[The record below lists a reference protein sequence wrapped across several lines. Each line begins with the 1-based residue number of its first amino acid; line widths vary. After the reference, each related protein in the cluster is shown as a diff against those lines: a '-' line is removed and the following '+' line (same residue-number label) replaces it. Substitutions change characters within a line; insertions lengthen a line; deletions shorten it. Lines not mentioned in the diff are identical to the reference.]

1 MAWSTQAFT
10 RRGVRATLSGW
21 RDNLRAAVRAPGPER
36 TAALLLVKAAVAAV
50 IAWQLAVRLMDSPT
64 PFYAPLAALLVVDET
79 IVRSI
84 WQSIERVAAV
94 VLGMSVAWVVGTY
107 VGVTWWSM
115 VPVMLLALLIGRWD
129 RLGDHGIQVPVMV
142 LLSLLTVKWDD
153 VDFTYLTI
161 VETVLGGAVG
171 VAVNAVVL
179 APMHLTGPRRAVRD
193 LTDRVQGLLEDMA
206 TGLREG
212 WDGDTARDWL
222 DRATRIGEAVPAVLD
237 AIEKGRESTRLNP
250 RHRLRPARV
259 DWEGYKNTAET
270 VQRGQWPVAGIARTL
285 ADAADDAQWQPSP
298 SPAWLAGYA
307 DVLDHLGRAAA
318 RFGIH
323 RDDAEREVR
332 DHLDAALDGLEGLGA
347 RVRDTPLDDP
357 NAWPAYGALVL
368 EAHRLVEELRGQSE
382 HASVPTDTGPIR
394 MPIAESLP
402 TVGALQRQVP
412 AAARRRFPRPRRAR
426 RADPGRDGE
435 PRART

>member
-1 MAWSTQAFT
+1 VAWSTQAFT

-36 TAALLLVKAAVAAV
+36 TAALLLVKAAVASV

-64 PFYAPLAALLVVDET
+64 PFYAPLAAQLVVDET

-94 VLGMSVAWVVGTY
+94 VLGMSVAWVVGSC

-171 VAVNAVVL
+171 IAVNAVVL

-193 LTDRVQGLLEDMA
+193 LTDLVQGLLEDMA

-212 WDGDTARDWL
+212 WDGDTARL
-222 DRATRIGEAVPAVLD
+222 ARPRHPDRRGGARGPRRH
-237 AIEKGRESTRLNP
+237 REGPGGTRLNP

-285 ADAADDAQWQPSP
+285 ADAADDAQWLPSP

-307 DVLDHLGRAAA
+307 DVL
-318 RFGIH
+318 
-323 RDDAEREVR
+323 
-332 DHLDAALDGLEGLGA
+332 
-347 RVRDTPLDDP
+347 
-357 NAWPAYGALVL
+357 
-368 EAHRLVEELRGQSE
+368 EAHRVVEELRGQSGQ
-382 HASVPTDTGPIR
+382 ASVPTDTGPIR

-426 RADPGRDGE
+426 RADPGRESE
-435 PRART
+435 PRARTSRT